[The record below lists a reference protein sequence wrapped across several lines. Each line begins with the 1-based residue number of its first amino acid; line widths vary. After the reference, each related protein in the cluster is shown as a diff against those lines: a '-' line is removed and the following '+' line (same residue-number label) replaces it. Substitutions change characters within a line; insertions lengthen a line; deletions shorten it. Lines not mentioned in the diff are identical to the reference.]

1 MDIEYASGLIF
12 ISVFLGY
19 NFTYFWYSRK
29 TPRKTQKGRHNIYR
43 EYWIENVL
51 TRNRGMVAIQ
61 QIRNMTT
68 ITTFLASST
77 LIFMGVLVSYTSTSF
92 PIQQDYADFKLYV
105 LLGIIALAFFNFL
118 FTLRTANYITI
129 LIESSPSKIE
139 ELEGVPAVQ
148 YLTQKVNTAF
158 LLHTLGMR
166 CLYYS
171 VPLFFWFYD
180 PRIFIVITVVLT
192 VVIAKYLDF

>member
-1 MDIEYASGLIF
+1 
-12 ISVFLGY
+12 
-19 NFTYFWYSRK
+19 
-29 TPRKTQKGRHNIYR
+29 
-43 EYWIENVL
+43 
-51 TRNRGMVAIQ
+51 
-61 QIRNMTT
+61 
-68 ITTFLASST
+68 
-77 LIFMGVLVSYTSTSF
+77 MGVLVSYTSTSF

>member
-19 NFTYFWYSRK
+19 NFTYFWYVKKR
-29 TPRKTQKGRHNIYR
+29 PRKTQKGRHNIYR
-43 EYWIENVL
+43 EYWVENVL